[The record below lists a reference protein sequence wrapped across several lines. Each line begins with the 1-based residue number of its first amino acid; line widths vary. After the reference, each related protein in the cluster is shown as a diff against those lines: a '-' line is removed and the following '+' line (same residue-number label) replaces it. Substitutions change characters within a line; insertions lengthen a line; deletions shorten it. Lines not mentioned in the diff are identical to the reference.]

1 MASFPTILKQL
12 RRRDK
17 ITQDQLS
24 AMLKISRSAVSMYE
38 SGKREPDFEIL
49 EAIADL
55 FNVDMNYLLG
65 KTSAEHS
72 SSIPPG
78 FAPMPELLEPYRPKS
93 QMPLLGRVAA
103 GLPMYAEEN
112 IEGYIAND
120 FADGENYYAL
130 RVCGDSMNAAGIDA
144 GDIVVVRQQ
153 STVDE
158 HEVGVILVN
167 GNDATIKYFRQQ
179 GSMAILSPRSTNP
192 AHQVQIYDIRET
204 TVRIIGRV
212 VQIRKNI

>member
-1 MASFPTILKQL
+1 MGYDVPMERKA
-12 RRRDK
+12 
-17 ITQDQLS
+17 
-24 AMLKISRSAVSMYE
+24 
-38 SGKREPDFEIL
+38 EPPL
-49 EAIADL
+49 
-55 FNVDMNYLLG
+55 
-65 KTSAEHS
+65 
-72 SSIPPG
+72 PPS
-78 FAPMPELLEPYRPKS
+78 LEPYRPKS

-120 FADGENYYAL
+120 FIDGESYYAL

-179 GSMAILSPRSTNP
+179 GTMAILSPRSTNP
-192 AHQVQIYDIRET
+192 IHQVQIYDVRET

>member
-1 MASFPTILKQL
+1 MLPLYKNIKKFRTQL
-12 RRRDK
+12 GLSQDAFAKLIGYTDRSSVAK
-17 ITQDQLS
+17 IETGKVDLS
-24 AMLKISRSAVSMYE
+24 QSKI
-38 SGKREPDFEIL
+38 KT
-49 EAIADL
+49 IAD
-55 FNVDMNYLLG
+55 VLG
-65 KTSAEHS
+65 VTVSELMGDAL
-72 SSIPPG
+72 PPL
-78 FAPMPELLEPYRPKS
+78 PELEPYRPKS

-120 FADGENYYAL
+120 FTDGENYYAL

-192 AHQVQIYDIRET
+192 IHQVQIYDIRET

>member
-1 MASFPTILKQL
+1 MTTGERMKA
-12 RRRDK
+12 RRK
-17 ITQDQLS
+17 ELGLS
-24 AMLKISRSAVSMYE
+24 AEKVAERLGVSAATVYRYE
-38 SGKREPDFEIL
+38 NGDIEKLPSDILSPLAEIL
-49 EAIADL
+49 HTTCAYLMDWDTAD
-55 FNVDMNYLLG
+55 
-65 KTSAEHS
+65 TSL
-72 SSIPPG
+72 PPS
-78 FAPMPELLEPYRPKS
+78 LEPYRPKS

-120 FADGENYYAL
+120 FTDGENYYAL
-130 RVCGDSMNAAGIDA
+130 RVFGDSMNAAGIDP

-153 STVDE
+153 NDVEE
-158 HEVGVILVN
+158 HEIGVILVN

-212 VQIRKNI
+212 VQVRKNL